1 MTHAES
7 VSTPAAPAAVG
18 PYVQARWAGGLLF
31 LSGQI
36 GLEPATG
43 ELVSG
48 GAAAQARRAMQNLG
62 AVLEAAGLGWEEVV
76 KCTIYLTDMAVFE
89 EVNRVYASFFPEGGP
104 LPARACVAVA
114 ALPRGAAVEIEA
126 VARRQG

>member
-1 MTHAES
+1 
-7 VSTPAAPAAVG
+7 
-18 PYVQARWAGGLLF
+18 VQARWAGELLF

-48 GAAAQARRAMQNLG
+48 GAADQARRAMQNLG
-62 AVLEAAGLGWEEVV
+62 AVLQAAGLGWEQVV
-76 KCTIYLTDMAVFE
+76 KCTIYLTDMAHFE

-126 VARRQG
+126 VARREG